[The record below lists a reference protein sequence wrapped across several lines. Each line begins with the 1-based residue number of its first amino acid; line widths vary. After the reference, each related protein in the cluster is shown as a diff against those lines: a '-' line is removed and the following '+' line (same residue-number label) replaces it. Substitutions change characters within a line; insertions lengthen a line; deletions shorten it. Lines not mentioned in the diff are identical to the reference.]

1 MEEKLML
8 EIHGAALKAPSPFRS
23 GRRQP
28 TYVWGQARR
37 GKIRHKGFIVIG
49 FELVTTPTWFISEIA
64 SASLDAG
71 LFDPLTNEEG

>member
-1 MEEKLML
+1 MRLFL
-8 EIHGAALKAPSPFRS
+8 FRG

-28 TYVWGQARR
+28 TYVWGQVRR
-37 GKIRHKGFIVIG
+37 GNIRHKGFLLIG
-49 FELVTTPTWFISEIA
+49 FELAAMPTWYISEIA